1 MILTLK
7 IGHCKWRVTW
17 NNNDISLISQTIPLV
32 HGFYETLWLALNCNQ
47 FIHLLLHT
55 AYLTVLGNKIWAFFF
70 LFLFTMFIKLFSSLM
85 INRTFAKVPGVSCRI
100 KKNWRKKNNRIFFS
114 LCYPPDTKK
123 ILVDIKSIYM
133 AMEFSLNFWTCRFKT
148 RGIPLL
154 QTSGSVRTLVLMTKF
169 RL

>member
-1 MILTLK
+1 MYVKGFVRENLICVLFCSLSLHLQIHNGTSLKLVWSRLGEIFMILTLK

-17 NNNDISLISQTIPLV
+17 NNNDISLISQTIPLD

-85 INRTFAKVPGVSCRI
+85 INRTFAKVPGVFRGI
-100 KKNWRKKNNRIFFS
+100 KKNWRKKNNRNFFS
-114 LCYPPDTKK
+114 LCYPPDT
-123 ILVDIKSIYM
+123 
-133 AMEFSLNFWTCRFKT
+133 
-148 RGIPLL
+148 
-154 QTSGSVRTLVLMTKF
+154 
-169 RL
+169 